1 MDFDSFLA
9 SPRWEILKIIAETPT
24 SPVEI
29 AKKLNTT
36 VSYISQQ
43 LKLLDAAGIVT
54 KKRTGAYERGKPR
67 MLFSISKDMLYLTAL
82 TTDFSSKKLLYVQ
95 DYHKIILKIWTL
107 DNPALHYYVEKFFW
121 KIEDDLDDIE
131 GIFVE
136 TIDILP
142 KIIVV
147 SESKKLKSKIESFI
161 KKFDKKLDYLLV
173 SKTQFKKVITENLIS
188 LHDSND
194 FLKKMKG
201 GNNLNNG

>member
-1 MDFDSFLA
+1 MDNLA
-9 SPRWEILKIIAETPT
+9 IGIDLRR
-24 SPVEI
+24 
-29 AKKLNTT
+29 
-36 VSYISQQ
+36 
-43 LKLLDAAGIVT
+43 AGI
-54 KKRTGAYERGKPR
+54 
-67 MLFSISKDMLYLTAL
+67 
-82 TTDFSSKKLLYVQ
+82 
-95 DYHKIILKIWTL
+95 
-107 DNPALHYYVEKFFW
+107 DNLEEV
-121 KIEDDLDDIE
+121 EDDLDDIE

-136 TIDILP
+136 TTDILP

-194 FLKKMKG
+194 FLKKVKG